1 MAKQL
6 DVVRQKYILET
17 KNVVSEIKKAPSQ
30 VKLILELICFTKDLA
45 RILEFTK
52 IYKLYCALEKVYV
65 SLSEKE
71 ISYSENIETLV
82 RYVCDAINMR
92 CTELEN
98 GDDDETTDISSLI
111 LDCDRAAA
119 GEIFDAEGLTKKTVV
134 KTSDIDFEEEAPDK
148 IVSVSTRNVAS
159 ILNVHEDMI
168 SRTYKISG
176 MLMSMKA
183 NQKHLTSFQIS
194 EINKQLMGELQLL
207 QNSLLIAHDEVL
219 NIVKGDTFFSERHQ
233 DIHGFFV
240 YANGHKC
247 MIPSE
252 YIVDVTYESYMNYVT
267 EQNQLYLKREEDEQ
281 EILIPIYSLSSLFP
295 GQHAVEKNSLD
306 TIFIAEYMGQR
317 VGIIVDRLQTSVSIV
332 KKLLP
337 SSFSNFKILQGICFD
352 EKYDMIPVL
361 FIPEILK
368 RFRSLRG
375 YDVKKFEA
383 NTKPHTYR
391 ILVVDDSETTRQIEA
406 GILTS
411 NGFLVDEAVDGINAM
426 EMVKGQ
432 QYDLIVTD
440 DVMPRMNGE
449 IFLDNLRHME
459 NYAEVPVLVMAANPM
474 ESGNGFVSKADFKR
488 GDLIQKIRGLLHE

>member
-1 MAKQL
+1 MAKKL
-6 DVVRQKYILET
+6 DVVRQKYLLET
-17 KNVVSEIKKAPSQ
+17 RNVVSEIKRIPSQ

-45 RILEFTK
+45 DILGFTK
-52 IYKLYCALEKVYV
+52 IYKLYSALEKVYV

-71 ISYSENIETLV
+71 ISYSENIEALV
-82 RYVCDAINMR
+82 KSVCTSIILC

-98 GDDDETTDISSLI
+98 GEDDVEDISSLI
-111 LDCDRAAA
+111 LYCDRVAV
-119 GEIFDAEGLTKKTVV
+119 GEIFDAEGLNDNISGKSADV
-134 KTSDIDFEEEAPDK
+134 DYEDEAPDK
-148 IVSVSTRNVAS
+148 IVSVSTKNVAS
-159 ILNVHEDMI
+159 ILNVHEEMI

-176 MLMSMKA
+176 LLMAMRA
-183 NQKHLTSFQIS
+183 NQKQLNSFQIS
-194 EINKQLMGELQLL
+194 EFNKQLMGELQIL
-207 QNSLLIAHDEVL
+207 QNSLLMAHDGVL
-219 NIVKGDTFFSERHQ
+219 NMVKDDLFFSERHQ

-240 YANGHKC
+240 FANGHKC

-252 YIVDVTYESYMNYVT
+252 YIVDVTYESYINYVT
-267 EQNQLYLKREEDEQ
+267 EQNQLYLKRTEDEEDV
-281 EILIPIYSLSSLFP
+281 LIPIYSLSSLFP
-295 GQHAVEKNSLD
+295 GQHAVVKSSLD

-368 RFRSLRG
+368 RFRALRG

-383 NTKPHTYR
+383 KTKPHTYK

-406 GILTS
+406 GILIS
-411 NGFLVDEAVDGINAM
+411 NGFMVDEAVDGINAM
-426 EMVKGQ
+426 EMVKNQ

-459 NYAEVPVLVMAANPM
+459 NYIEVPVLVMAAKPM
-474 ESGNGFVSKADFKR
+474 DKGNGFISKADFKR